1 MNMPPQRPDAAKRT
15 MHKDGTLEL
24 SIPDPASPAPA
35 KTQPKAK
42 GSTLVRTP
50 TPAAPSRFKRPWS
63 NTQLK
68 PCPLHK
74 ALQTGCGI
82 RSAKTVARYNRNLAE
97 LRKICNGETCQ
108 TLLYHPDATVRLLDR
123 AADKCGWSKHYHC
136 GLLSALL
143 SCIRHTVK
151 CKSKA
156 QPNTQACIAKLQAH
170 HKQIQLL
177 SQQPMIQNTATD
189 REIAGFISFP
199 QLCKARDSLEKGS
212 RERLFLAMVTMI
224 PPCRGGDMAC
234 VRVFAKEPTEKDL
247 SQYAGNYIV
256 ISQQQPHICW
266 RQYKSQHSYGVVK
279 VALPGRLLQEI
290 QASLDTTPRQWLF
303 SMAHNSLEPYNRNAF
318 SAWATCMLKR
328 VTGNP
333 YINVHLIRHAY
344 VSHYNNL
351 YDTSKLTDPAKIAL
365 YDQTLRQIARCMMH
379 SLERAK
385 QYVFKLVPETGLPE
399 PLDNSRVHKPQ
410 RPSSSPIQLDLL
422 P

>member
-1 MNMPPQRPDAAKRT
+1 MPPQRRDPTARKT

-24 SIPDPASPAPA
+24 SIPDPTSPAPA
-35 KTQPKAK
+35 STQPKTK

-82 RSAKTVARYNRNLAE
+82 RSAKTVALYCRNLAE

-108 TLLYHPDATVRLLDR
+108 TLLYHPDTTVRLLDR
-123 AADKCGWSKHYHC
+123 AATKCGWSKHYHC

-143 SCIRHTVK
+143 ACIRHTVK
-151 CKSKA
+151 CSSKA
-156 QPNTQACIAKLQAH
+156 QPNTKACIAKLQAH

-189 REIAGFISFP
+189 REIAGFISYP
-199 QLCKARDSLEKGS
+199 QLCKVRDSLETGS
-212 RERLFLAMVTMI
+212 RERLFLAMLTMI

-234 VRVFAKEPTEKDL
+234 VWIFNKEPSNKEL

-266 RQYKSQHSYGVVK
+266 RQYKSKHSYGVVK
-279 VALPGRLLQEI
+279 VALPGSLLQEI
-290 QASLDTTPRQWLF
+290 EASLERTPRDWLF

-328 VTGNP
+328 VIGNP

-344 VSHYNNL
+344 VSHYHNL

-385 QYVFKLVPETGLPE
+385 QYVFKLVPETGLPQ
-399 PLDNSRVHKPQ
+399 PLDNSKIHQPL
-410 RPSSSPIQLDLL
+410 RPSTSPIVLDLL
-422 P
+422 D